1 MKKTIKTI
9 ALKDIKLTGD
19 LILLLREELGTGLKF
34 GMEMTRLTDIGILQK
49 GEMPK
54 VDEKKLERLQT
65 EGRSIFQD
73 DIDTLED
80 TMRVEGYLPEKYSY
94 LRVFRNDYL
103 VDGGK
108 RFVVLKR
115 LFGEDYEIEVEELS
129 E

>member
-54 VDEKKLERLQT
+54 VDEKKLERLKT

-73 DIDTLED
+73 DIDALED